1 VASSCLSRYST
12 TPSRSSRSQSEPVCR
27 GSRSA
32 AQKSSTRLA
41 TTSGRS
47 RQPGSELTC
56 RAPPHA
62 AMEVSNGSPCARR
75 RARRASA
82 SASVRPRSTAPTM
95 TPLTSKVC
103 PCGTCTLEDV
113 PPAGRILPL
122 DASRR
127 PRRHTGSDGPSSPI
141 CCALK
146 PFADRGMEN
155 DRDELACMNIL
166 RCTAAGL
173 RELRPMRPIRFC
185 SDLWRKRRLAPSAN

>member
-1 VASSCLSRYST
+1 V
-12 TPSRSSRSQSEPVCR
+12 
-27 GSRSA
+27 SA
-32 AQKSSTRLA
+32 REDSH
-41 TTSGRS
+41 
-47 RQPGSELTC
+47 P
-56 RAPPHA
+56 
-62 AMEVSNGSPCARR
+62 
-75 RARRASA
+75 RARVTVVAMGDGSSSGGFPKKSFARELGM
-82 SASVRPRSTAPTM
+82 RGPTIIADEFA
-95 TPLTSKVC
+95 TSKVC

-127 PRRHTGSDGPSSPI
+127 PQRHTGSNGPSSPI

-173 RELRPMRPIRFC
+173 NELRPMRPVRFC